1 MAINNNK
8 QNSIPTF
15 KNKNRDHGYVLNEAI
30 RASEVRLIS
39 DSEAPVVCSINDALN
54 KAREAGLDLVM
65 ISAQTSPP
73 VCKITDF
80 QKLLYEKKKKEKE
93 MKTSNKST
101 LKEVKLSPQIGDH
114 DVQHKVKQSI
124 EFLTK
129 GHKVKAYI
137 QFKGRQM
144 SHKEQ
149 GEKVILLFLQALEEV
164 GRPESLPKLE
174 GKNMFVIITPKK

>member
-1 MAINNNK
+1 MAINNF
-8 QNSIPTF
+8 QNSKPFF
-15 KNKNRDHGYVLNEAI
+15 KNKNKDHGYIINEAI
-30 RASEVRLIS
+30 KASEVRLVS
-39 DSEAPVVCSINDALN
+39 DTEAPTICSLKDALK
-54 KAREAGLDLVM
+54 KAQDEGLDLVM

-101 LKEVKLSPQIGDH
+101 LKEIKLSPQIGEH

-124 EFLTK
+124 DFLSK

-149 GEKVILLFLQALEEV
+149 GEKVILLFLQALEDV

-174 GKNMFVIITPKK
+174 GKNMFVVISPKK